1 MMNNKQK
8 LNANGHFIAGW
19 ICGVIVT
26 TLIFVFLE
34 ML

>member
-1 MMNNKQK
+1 MNNKYK

-26 TLIFVFLE
+26 SLVVLVLD